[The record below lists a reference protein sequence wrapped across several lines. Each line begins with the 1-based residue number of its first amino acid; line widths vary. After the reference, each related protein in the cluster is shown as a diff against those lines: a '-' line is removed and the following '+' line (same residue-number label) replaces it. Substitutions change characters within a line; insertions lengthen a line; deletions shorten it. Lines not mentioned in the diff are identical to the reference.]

1 MKKRKF
7 TLLQAKKLIQIANS
21 QTNLNIYQHEE
32 RDKLIDTI
40 RSSEE
45 YMNYEKQV
53 KEKVDSYQSRLKKE
67 FDDWTKQKETANH
80 LKKSAKKKATTEADI
95 DYQRKIWVIKRELN
109 QDVADLDNIGADKF
123 CIELELP
130 SWLIIPW
137 EEYFTYFKKE
147 SAN

>member
-21 QTNLNIYQHEE
+21 QTNLNIDQHEE

-40 RSSEE
+40 RSTEE
-45 YMNYEKQV
+45 YMDYEKKV
-53 KEKVDSYQSRLKKE
+53 KEKVDSYQARLKKE
-67 FDDWTKQKETANH
+67 FDDWTKQKEVANH
-80 LKKSAKKKATTEADI
+80 LKKSAKKKAMTEADI
-95 DYQRKIWVIKRELN
+95 DYQRKVWGIKRELN

-123 CIELELP
+123 CVELELP
-130 SWLIIPW
+130 SWFIIPW